1 MRRILLGLV
10 LLLTLTTP
18 RAASAQ
24 STEALLDTLQHTAF
38 DFFWNEANPANG
50 LIRDR
55 YAPGSTF
62 ASIASVGFGLSAI
75 PIGVDHGWVARP
87 AAAARV
93 HRTLLTFYNGPQGT
107 ASIGKIGYQGLFY
120 HFLNINT
127 ATRFDNGVEL
137 SSIDTALLFAGML
150 DARQFFDSASD
161 TTEIAIRAM
170 ADSLEQRANWNFMRN
185 LQPGIMMGWKP
196 SFGFLGFGQWI
207 GYNEAMIMYL
217 LALGTPSYAVP
228 TGAWGQW
235 ASGYRYD
242 TLYGYSFLTC
252 PPLFTHQYSHC
263 WVDFR
268 DKADAYMRTK
278 GHDYFENSRR
288 ATLAQRN
295 YCIAN
300 PLGAIGYSDS
310 LWGLT
315 AGDGPFGYTAR
326 GAPPAQN
333 DNGTITPT
341 AAISSIPFTPN
352 ESIGFIRY
360 MWDHYRPQL
369 WGIYGWRD
377 GFNLSTGPWYA
388 SDVIGIDQGPIL
400 MMIENYRTG
409 RPWQR
414 MMSHPSIS
422 RGLQRAGFQPFVLD
436 VEPPAPQA
444 GVELGRMTPD
454 PLRSSGR
461 ISFRLAREQDVRLE
475 LLDVQGR
482 TLRTLASE
490 RRGAGEHSLALQ
502 RDDLPAGLYWLRLRA
517 GDVTRTS
524 RFVLLP

>member
-1 MRRILLGLV
+1 MRRILAILA
-10 LLLTLTTP
+10 LTLSVAAPAAAQTT
-18 RAASAQ
+18 A
-24 STEALLDTLQHTAF
+24 ALLDTLQHTAF

-55 YAPGSTF
+55 NVPGSAF
-62 ASIASVGFGLSAI
+62 ASIASVGFGLSGI
-75 PIGVDHGWVARP
+75 PIGIDHGWVSRSAG
-87 AAAARV
+87 AARV
-93 HRTLLTFYNGPQGT
+93 HRTLLTFYNGPQGST
-107 ASIGKIGYQGLFY
+107 SLGKLGYQGLFY

-127 ATRFDNGVEL
+127 ATRWDTNVEL
-137 SSIDTALLFAGML
+137 SSIDSGLLFAGML
-150 DARQFFDSASD
+150 DARMYFDSPGD

-170 ADSLEQRANWNFMRN
+170 ADSIEQRANWNFMRN
-185 LQPGIMMGWKP
+185 LNPGIMMGWKP
-196 SFGFLGFGQWI
+196 SFGFLGFGQWT
-207 GYNEAMIMYL
+207 GYNEGMILYL

-228 TGAWGQW
+228 ASAWNQW
-235 ASGYRYD
+235 LSGYRYD
-242 TLYGYSFLTC
+242 TLYGYSFVTC

-268 DKADAYMRTK
+268 DIADIYMRAK

-300 PLGAIGYSDS
+300 PLGMLAYSDS

-352 ESIGFIRY
+352 ESIGFIHY
-360 MWDHYRPQL
+360 MWNHYRPTV
-369 WGIYGWRD
+369 WGPYGWKD
-377 GFNLSTGPWYA
+377 GFNPSIGNWVA

-409 RPWQR
+409 KPWQR
-414 MMSHPSIS
+414 MMAHPSIQ
-422 RGLQRAGFQPFVLD
+422 RGLSRAGFQPFVLD
-436 VEPPAPQA
+436 AGGRPEPRGAT
-444 GVELGRMTPD
+444 LGPVTPD
-454 PLRSSGR
+454 PLTSVSRV
-461 ISFRLAREQDVRLE
+461 SFRLPREADVTLD
-475 LLDVQGR
+475 LLDLQGR
-482 TLRTLASE
+482 TLRSLAES
-490 RRGAGEHSLALQ
+490 RYAAGEHTLAIG
-502 RDDLPAGLYWLRLRA
+502 RDGLPAGIYWLRLHT
-517 GDVTRTS
+517 GDTVQHA
-524 RFVLLP
+524 RFVVLH